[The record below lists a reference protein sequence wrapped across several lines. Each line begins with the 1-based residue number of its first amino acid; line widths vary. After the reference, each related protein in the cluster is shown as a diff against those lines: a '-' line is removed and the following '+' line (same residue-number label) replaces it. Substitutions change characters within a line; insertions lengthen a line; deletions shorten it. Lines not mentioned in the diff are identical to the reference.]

1 MSTTAEPSAPTVEA
15 SAPPVESRQWYLYLV
30 EMANGA
36 LYTGI
41 TTDVARRVDQ
51 HARGRGARA
60 LRGKGPLTL
69 RHAQVVGNHSDALK
83 LEASIK
89 RLSAE
94 SKRRWIERHRLSS
107 LCHQIV
113 IAPDPAAP

>member
-1 MSTTAEPSAPTVEA
+1 MSTTAEA
-15 SAPPVESRQWYLYLV
+15 STPPVEPRQWYLYLV

-41 TTDVARRVDQ
+41 TTDVARRFAQ

-83 LEASIK
+83 LEAAIK
-89 RLSAE
+89 RLSAAG
-94 SKRRWIERHRLSS
+94 KRRWIEQHRLSS
-107 LCHQIV
+107 FCHQIV
-113 IAPDPAAP
+113 IVPDPAAP